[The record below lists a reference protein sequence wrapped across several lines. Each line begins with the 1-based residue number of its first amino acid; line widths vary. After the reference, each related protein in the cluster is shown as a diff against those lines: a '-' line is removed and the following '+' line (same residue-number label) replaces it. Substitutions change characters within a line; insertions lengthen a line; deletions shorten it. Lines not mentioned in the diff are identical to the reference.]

1 MTSVCGVLNTHAFFA
16 STGSMMRT
24 DEAREMV
31 GVSPSATTSVMA
43 SELGVVVEPM
53 IASTAFSAMSFLAF
67 CTASVVSLASS
78 RTMYSTLFPAMVL
91 GHMATV
97 FFSGMPSE
105 AAGPVVDTVTP
116 ILICACAAPVSDNI
130 AAAATPQIVILFIE
144 PPRCFRPSG
153 GRMIAERAEEPSR
166 SATPLDA

>member
-1 MTSVCGVLNTHAFFA
+1 MCSRIAPAIMTSVCGVLNTHAFFA

-53 IASTAFSAMSFLAF
+53 MASTALSAISFLVF

-78 RTMYSTLFPAMVL
+78 KTMYSTLFPAMVL

-97 FFSGMPSE
+97 FFSGMPSD
-105 AAGPVVDTVTP
+105 AAGPVADTVTP
-116 ILICACAAPVSDNI
+116 ILICACAAPVSVNVV
-130 AAAATPQIVILFIE
+130 ATATPQMMV
-144 PPRCFRPSG
+144 
-153 GRMIAERAEEPSR
+153 
-166 SATPLDA
+166 